1 MLLCKYSKLAE
12 VLSVYKLVHKIRGKC
27 AGLTDNVGIMGIRRS
42 GFMGIKQRFMVMIG
56 LVVLLLAAVSGIGY
70 YMAQSILS
78 DSVKSQLTAIV
89 KDQGSQLD
97 TWIESKAAILDGVG
111 NALSKQSAE
120 VSTTK
125 QTLPYLGAIAGDKE
139 ILDLTSGSDSGN
151 SFSYVDGDVTN
162 DFDART
168 RDWYKDVKNTG
179 SSLFT
184 AAYVSSGGS
193 SDGKI
198 VISYAVPLKADS
210 GKTIGALCEDID
222 LSVLENVV
230 KKVNY
235 EGQGTGIIIDKKG
248 QIIASSGEEKVM
260 SLIHDDK
267 ELTSH
272 YDAMLAQPTGYFEI
286 SGGDETEMFAY
297 TTLER
302 PGWIVGLF
310 VPKDYVFASLTKLKI
325 IYTVLCLLGL
335 ILITI
340 GGAIFAKHITSVV
353 VRLKD
358 HAVELSQGN
367 LAVADL
373 EVTSNDEFGDLTKS
387 FNTMKAH
394 LHDLIKQ
401 MSSVSEQ
408 VAAASEELT
417 AGAHQSAKAST
428 NVAETITKIAEGMQN
443 QNNSID
449 EAKKEVDAVFTEM
462 QTMTDNTKVIA
473 DTSNDTAIAAKTG
486 EQLMNNAMQKM
497 EHIESSVMSSA
508 DTVRILGENSK
519 EIGAIVETIVAIADQ
534 TNLLALNAAIEA
546 ARAGEAGKGF
556 AVVAEEVRKLA
567 AESQTSAEK
576 IKEKISSIQLD
587 TNQAVIAMQEGTVEV
602 QAGTEAINEVGRQ
615 FKDIMQKVSDIKTQI
630 DAFHAASSRITN
642 GAERIVGAVD
652 SIDEVSRETASHT
665 ETISAAAEEQSA
677 SSTEIASSSDSLAKM
692 ASELQN
698 ATNKFKL

>member
-1 MLLCKYSKLAE
+1 M
-12 VLSVYKLVHKIRGKC
+12 
-27 AGLTDNVGIMGIRRS
+27 TDNVGIMGIRRS

-120 VSTTK
+120 VLTTK

-151 SFSYVDGDVTN
+151 SFSYVDGDITN

-168 RDWYKDVKNTG
+168 RDWYKDAKNTG

-286 SGGDETEMFAY
+286 SRGGETEMFAY

-325 IYTVLCLLGL
+325 VYTVLCLLGL

-340 GGAIFAKHITSVV
+340 GGAIFAKQITSVV
-353 VRLKD
+353 VRLKN

-417 AGAHQSAKAST
+417 AGAHQSAEAST

-462 QTMTDNTKVIA
+462 QAMTDNTKVIA

>member
-1 MLLCKYSKLAE
+1 M
-12 VLSVYKLVHKIRGKC
+12 LSVYKLVHKIRGKC
-27 AGLTDNVGIMGIRRS
+27 ASLTDNVKIMGIRRS

-111 NALSKQSAE
+111 NTLSKQSAE

-151 SFSYVDGDVTN
+151 SFSYLDGDITN

-168 RDWYKDVKNTG
+168 RDWYKDAKNTG

-193 SDGKI
+193 SDGKL

-260 SLIHDDK
+260 SLINDDK

-286 SGGDETEMFAY
+286 SRGGETEMFAY

-325 IYTVLCLLGL
+325 VYTVLCLLGL

-340 GGAIFAKHITSVV
+340 GGAIFAKQITSVV
-353 VRLKD
+353 VRLKN

-401 MSSVSEQ
+401 MSNVSEQ

-417 AGAHQSAKAST
+417 AGAHQSAEAST

-462 QTMTDNTKVIA
+462 QAMTDNTKVIA

>member
-1 MLLCKYSKLAE
+1 M
-12 VLSVYKLVHKIRGKC
+12 
-27 AGLTDNVGIMGIRRS
+27 TDNVEIMGIRRS

-151 SFSYVDGDVTN
+151 SFSYVDGDITN

-168 RDWYKDVKNTG
+168 RDWYKDAKNTG
-179 SSLFT
+179 NALFT
-184 AAYVSSGGS
+184 EAYVSLGGS

-286 SGGDETEMFAY
+286 SRGGETEMFAY

-325 IYTVLCLLGL
+325 VYTVLCLLGL

-340 GGAIFAKHITSVV
+340 GGAIFTKQITSVV
-353 VRLKD
+353 VHLKN

-373 EVTSNDEFGDLTKS
+373 EVTSNDELGDLTNS

-394 LHDLIKQ
+394 LHALIKQ

-417 AGAHQSAKAST
+417 AGAHQSAEAST

-462 QTMTDNTKVIA
+462 QAMTDNTKLMA

-576 IKEKISSIQLD
+576 IKEKISSIQVD

-665 ETISAAAEEQSA
+665 ETISAAAEQQSA
-677 SSTEIASSSDSLAKM
+677 SSAEIASSSDSLAKM

>member
-1 MLLCKYSKLAE
+1 
-12 VLSVYKLVHKIRGKC
+12 
-27 AGLTDNVGIMGIRRS
+27 
-42 GFMGIKQRFMVMIG
+42 MGIKQRFMVMIG

-151 SFSYVDGDVTN
+151 SFSYLDGDITN

-168 RDWYKDVKNTG
+168 RDWYKDAKNTG

-184 AAYVSSGGS
+184 EAYVSSGGS

-210 GKTIGALCEDID
+210 GKIIGALCEDID

-286 SGGDETEMFAY
+286 SRGGYTEMFAY

-325 IYTVLCLLGL
+325 VYTVLCLLGL

-340 GGAIFAKHITSVV
+340 GGAIFAKQITSVV
-353 VRLKD
+353 VRLKN

-417 AGAHQSAKAST
+417 AGAHQSAEAST

-462 QTMTDNTKVIA
+462 QAMTDNTKVIA

>member
-1 MLLCKYSKLAE
+1 M
-12 VLSVYKLVHKIRGKC
+12 
-27 AGLTDNVGIMGIRRS
+27 TDNVEIMRIRRS

-111 NALSKQSAE
+111 NTLSKQSAE

-151 SFSYVDGDVTN
+151 SFSYLDGDITN

-168 RDWYKDVKNTG
+168 RDWYKDAKNTG

-184 AAYVSSGGS
+184 EAYVSSGGS

-210 GKTIGALCEDID
+210 GKIIGALCEDID

-286 SGGDETEMFAY
+286 SRGGETEMFAY

-325 IYTVLCLLGL
+325 VYTVLCLLGL

-340 GGAIFAKHITSVV
+340 GGAIFAKQITSVV
-353 VRLKD
+353 VRLKN

-417 AGAHQSAKAST
+417 AGAHQSAEAST

-462 QTMTDNTKVIA
+462 QAMTDNTKVIA

>member
-1 MLLCKYSKLAE
+1 
-12 VLSVYKLVHKIRGKC
+12 
-27 AGLTDNVGIMGIRRS
+27 
-42 GFMGIKQRFMVMIG
+42 MGIKQRFMVMIG

-111 NALSKQSAE
+111 NALSRQSAD

-151 SFSYVDGDVTN
+151 SFSYVDGDITN

-168 RDWYKDVKNTG
+168 RDWYKDAKNTG

-286 SGGDETEMFAY
+286 SRGGETEMFAY

-310 VPKDYVFASLTKLKI
+310 VPKDYVFASLTKLKMV
-325 IYTVLCLLGL
+325 YTVLCLLGL
-335 ILITI
+335 ILIAI
-340 GGAIFAKHITSVV
+340 GGAIFAKQITSVV
-353 VRLKD
+353 VRLKN

-417 AGAHQSAKAST
+417 AGAHQSAEAST

-462 QTMTDNTKVIA
+462 QAMTDNTKVIA

-665 ETISAAAEEQSA
+665 ETISAAAEQQSA

>member
-1 MLLCKYSKLAE
+1 
-12 VLSVYKLVHKIRGKC
+12 
-27 AGLTDNVGIMGIRRS
+27 
-42 GFMGIKQRFMVMIG
+42 MGIKQRFMVMIG
-56 LVVLLLAAVSGIGY
+56 LVALLLAAVSGIGY

-89 KDQGSQLD
+89 KDQGTQLD

-151 SFSYVDGDVTN
+151 SFSYVDGDITN

-168 RDWYKDVKNTG
+168 RDWYKDAKNTG
-179 SSLFT
+179 NALFT
-184 AAYVSSGGS
+184 EAYVSLGGS

-286 SGGDETEMFAY
+286 SRGGETEMFAY

-325 IYTVLCLLGL
+325 VYTVLCLLGL

-340 GGAIFAKHITSVV
+340 GGAIFSKQITSVV
-353 VRLKD
+353 VRLKN

-373 EVTSNDEFGDLTKS
+373 EVTSNDEFGDLTNS

-394 LHDLIKQ
+394 LHALIKQ

-417 AGAHQSAKAST
+417 AGAHQSAEAST

-449 EAKKEVDAVFTEM
+449 EAKKEVDAVSTEM
-462 QTMTDNTKVIA
+462 QAMTDNTKLIA

-576 IKEKISSIQLD
+576 IKEKISSIQVD

-652 SIDEVSRETASHT
+652 SIDEISRETASHT
-665 ETISAAAEEQSA
+665 ETISAAAEQQSA

>member
-1 MLLCKYSKLAE
+1 M
-12 VLSVYKLVHKIRGKC
+12 
-27 AGLTDNVGIMGIRRS
+27 TDNVEIMGIRRS

-151 SFSYVDGDVTN
+151 SFSYLDGDITN

-168 RDWYKDVKNTG
+168 RDWYKDAKNTG

-184 AAYVSSGGS
+184 EAYVSSGGS

-286 SGGDETEMFAY
+286 SRGGETEMFAY

-325 IYTVLCLLGL
+325 VYTVLCLLGL

-340 GGAIFAKHITSVV
+340 GGAIFAKQITSVV
-353 VRLKD
+353 VRLKN

-373 EVTSNDEFGDLTKS
+373 EVTSNDEFGDLTNS

-394 LHDLIKQ
+394 LHALIKQ

-417 AGAHQSAKAST
+417 AGAHQSAEAST

-462 QTMTDNTKVIA
+462 QAMTDNTKLIA

-534 TNLLALNAAIEA
+534 TNLPALNAAIEA

-576 IKEKISSIQLD
+576 IKEKISSIQVD

>member
-1 MLLCKYSKLAE
+1 M
-12 VLSVYKLVHKIRGKC
+12 I
-27 AGLTDNVGIMGIRRS
+27 DNVEIMGIRRS

-151 SFSYVDGDVTN
+151 SFSYVDGDITN

-168 RDWYKDVKNTG
+168 RDWYKDAKNTG
-179 SSLFT
+179 NALFT
-184 AAYVSSGGS
+184 EAYVSLGGS

-286 SGGDETEMFAY
+286 SRGGETEMFAY

-325 IYTVLCLLGL
+325 VYTVLCLLGL

-340 GGAIFAKHITSVV
+340 GGAIFTKQITSVV
-353 VRLKD
+353 VHLKN

-373 EVTSNDEFGDLTKS
+373 EVTSNDELGDLTNS

-394 LHDLIKQ
+394 LHALIKQ

-417 AGAHQSAKAST
+417 AGAHQSAEAST

-462 QTMTDNTKVIA
+462 QAMTDNTKLMA

-576 IKEKISSIQLD
+576 IKEKISSIQVD

-665 ETISAAAEEQSA
+665 ETISAAAEQQSA
-677 SSTEIASSSDSLAKM
+677 SSAEIASSSDSLAKM

>member
-1 MLLCKYSKLAE
+1 
-12 VLSVYKLVHKIRGKC
+12 
-27 AGLTDNVGIMGIRRS
+27 
-42 GFMGIKQRFMVMIG
+42 MGIKQRFMVMIG

-111 NALSKQSAE
+111 NALSRQSAD

-151 SFSYVDGDVTN
+151 SFSYVDGDITN

-168 RDWYKDVKNTG
+168 RDWYKDAKNTG
-179 SSLFT
+179 NALFT
-184 AAYVSSGGS
+184 EAYVSLGGS

-286 SGGDETEMFAY
+286 SRGGETEMFAY

-325 IYTVLCLLGL
+325 VYTVLCLLGL
-335 ILITI
+335 ILIAI
-340 GGAIFAKHITSVV
+340 GGAIFAKQITSVV
-353 VRLKD
+353 VRLKN

-373 EVTSNDEFGDLTKS
+373 KVTSNDEFGDLTKS

-417 AGAHQSAKAST
+417 AGAHQSAEAST

-462 QTMTDNTKVIA
+462 QAMTDNTKVIA

>member
-1 MLLCKYSKLAE
+1 M
-12 VLSVYKLVHKIRGKC
+12 
-27 AGLTDNVGIMGIRRS
+27 TDNVEIMGIRRS
-42 GFMGIKQRFMVMIG
+42 GFVGIKQRFMVMIG

-78 DSVKSQLTAIV
+78 DSVKNHMTAIV
-89 KDQGSQLD
+89 KEQGSHLD

-168 RDWYKDVKNTG
+168 RDWYKDAKNTG

-184 AAYVSSGGS
+184 EAYVSSGGS

-210 GKTIGALCEDID
+210 GKIIGALCEDID

-230 KKVNY
+230 KKVDY

-260 SLIHDDK
+260 SLIHDDAM
-267 ELTSH
+267 LASH

-286 SGGDETEMFAY
+286 SRGGETEMFAY

-325 IYTVLCLLGL
+325 VYTVLCLLGL

-340 GGAIFAKHITSVV
+340 GGVIFAKQITSVV
-353 VRLKD
+353 VRLKN

-373 EVTSNDEFGDLTKS
+373 EVTSNDEFGDLTNS

-394 LHDLIKQ
+394 LHALIKQ
-401 MSSVSEQ
+401 MSNASEQ

-417 AGAHQSAKAST
+417 AGAHQSAEAST
-428 NVAETITKIAEGMQN
+428 NVAETITKIAEGMQK

-462 QTMTDNTKVIA
+462 QAMTDNTKLIA

-576 IKEKISSIQLD
+576 IKEKISSIQVD

>member
-1 MLLCKYSKLAE
+1 M
-12 VLSVYKLVHKIRGKC
+12 
-27 AGLTDNVGIMGIRRS
+27 TDNVEIMGIRRS

-78 DSVKSQLTAIV
+78 DSVRSQLTAIV

-151 SFSYVDGDVTN
+151 SFSYLDGDITN

-168 RDWYKDVKNTG
+168 RDWYKDAKNTG

-184 AAYVSSGGS
+184 EAYVSSGGS

-272 YDAMLAQPTGYFEI
+272 YDAMLAQPAGYFEI
-286 SGGDETEMFAY
+286 SRGGETEMFAY

-325 IYTVLCLLGL
+325 VYTVLCLLGL

-340 GGAIFAKHITSVV
+340 GGAIFAKQITSVV
-353 VRLKD
+353 VRLKN

-373 EVTSNDEFGDLTKS
+373 EVTSNDEFGDLTNS

-394 LHDLIKQ
+394 LHALIKQ

-417 AGAHQSAKAST
+417 AGAHQSAEAST

-462 QTMTDNTKVIA
+462 QAMTDNTKLIA

-576 IKEKISSIQLD
+576 IKEKISSIQVD

>member
-1 MLLCKYSKLAE
+1 M
-12 VLSVYKLVHKIRGKC
+12 
-27 AGLTDNVGIMGIRRS
+27 TDNVGIMGIRRS

-151 SFSYVDGDVTN
+151 SFSYLDGDITN

-168 RDWYKDVKNTG
+168 RDWYKDAKNTG

-286 SGGDETEMFAY
+286 SRGGETEMFAY

-325 IYTVLCLLGL
+325 VYTVLCLLGL

-340 GGAIFAKHITSVV
+340 GGAIFAKQITSVV
-353 VRLKD
+353 VRLKN

-417 AGAHQSAKAST
+417 AGAHQSAEAST

-462 QTMTDNTKVIA
+462 QAMTDNTKVIA

-630 DAFHAASSRITN
+630 DAFHAVSSRITN

>member
-1 MLLCKYSKLAE
+1 
-12 VLSVYKLVHKIRGKC
+12 
-27 AGLTDNVGIMGIRRS
+27 
-42 GFMGIKQRFMVMIG
+42 MGIKQRFMVMIG

-111 NALSKQSAE
+111 NALSRQSAD

-151 SFSYVDGDVTN
+151 SFSYVDGDITN

-168 RDWYKDVKNTG
+168 RDWYKDAKNTG

-286 SGGDETEMFAY
+286 SRGGETEMFAY

-310 VPKDYVFASLTKLKI
+310 VPKDYVFASLTKLKMV
-325 IYTVLCLLGL
+325 YTVLCLLGL
-335 ILITI
+335 ILIAI
-340 GGAIFAKHITSVV
+340 GGAIFAKQITSVV
-353 VRLKD
+353 VRLKN

-417 AGAHQSAKAST
+417 AGAHQSAEAST

-462 QTMTDNTKVIA
+462 QAMTDNTKVIA

-630 DAFHAASSRITN
+630 YAFHAASSRITN

-692 ASELQN
+692 ASEFQN

>member
-1 MLLCKYSKLAE
+1 M
-12 VLSVYKLVHKIRGKC
+12 
-27 AGLTDNVGIMGIRRS
+27 TDNVEIMGIMRS

-151 SFSYVDGDVTN
+151 SFSYVDGDITN

-168 RDWYKDVKNTG
+168 RDWYKDAKNTG

-286 SGGDETEMFAY
+286 SRGGETEMFAY

-340 GGAIFAKHITSVV
+340 GGAIFAKQITSVV
-353 VRLKD
+353 VRLKN

-417 AGAHQSAKAST
+417 AGAHQSAEAST

-462 QTMTDNTKVIA
+462 QAMTDNTKVIA

>member
-1 MLLCKYSKLAE
+1 M
-12 VLSVYKLVHKIRGKC
+12 
-27 AGLTDNVGIMGIRRS
+27 TDNVEIMGIRRS

-151 SFSYVDGDVTN
+151 SFSYVDGDITN

-168 RDWYKDVKNTG
+168 RDWYKDAKNTG

-184 AAYVSSGGS
+184 EAYVSSGGS

-248 QIIASSGEEKVM
+248 QIIASSGEEKVI

-286 SGGDETEMFAY
+286 SRGGETEMFAY

-325 IYTVLCLLGL
+325 VYTVLCLLGL

-340 GGAIFAKHITSVV
+340 GGAIFAKQITSVV
-353 VRLKD
+353 VRLKN

-417 AGAHQSAKAST
+417 AGAHQSAEAST

-462 QTMTDNTKVIA
+462 QAMTDNTKVIA

-665 ETISAAAEEQSA
+665 ETISAAAEQQSA

>member
-1 MLLCKYSKLAE
+1 
-12 VLSVYKLVHKIRGKC
+12 
-27 AGLTDNVGIMGIRRS
+27 
-42 GFMGIKQRFMVMIG
+42 MGIKQRFMVMIG

-111 NALSKQSAE
+111 NALSRQSAD

-151 SFSYVDGDVTN
+151 SFSYVDGDITN

-168 RDWYKDVKNTG
+168 RDWYKDAKNTG

-286 SGGDETEMFAY
+286 SRGGETEMFAY

-310 VPKDYVFASLTKLKI
+310 VPKDYVFASLTKLKMV
-325 IYTVLCLLGL
+325 YTVLCLLGL
-335 ILITI
+335 ILIAI
-340 GGAIFAKHITSVV
+340 GGAIFAKQITSVV
-353 VRLKD
+353 VRLKN

-417 AGAHQSAKAST
+417 AGAHQSAEAST

-462 QTMTDNTKVIA
+462 QAMTDNTKVIA

-692 ASELQN
+692 ASEFQK

>member
-1 MLLCKYSKLAE
+1 M
-12 VLSVYKLVHKIRGKC
+12 
-27 AGLTDNVGIMGIRRS
+27 TDNVEIMGIRRS

-151 SFSYVDGDVTN
+151 SFSYVDGDITN

-168 RDWYKDVKNTG
+168 RDWYKDAKNTG
-179 SSLFT
+179 NALFT
-184 AAYVSSGGS
+184 EAYVSLGGS

-286 SGGDETEMFAY
+286 SRGGETEMFAY

-325 IYTVLCLLGL
+325 VYTVLCLLGL

-340 GGAIFAKHITSVV
+340 GGAIFTKQITSVV
-353 VRLKD
+353 VRLKN

-373 EVTSNDEFGDLTKS
+373 EVTSNDELGDLTNS

-394 LHDLIKQ
+394 LHALIKQ

-417 AGAHQSAKAST
+417 AGAHQSAEAST

-462 QTMTDNTKVIA
+462 QAMTDNTKLMA

-576 IKEKISSIQLD
+576 IKEKISSIQVD

-665 ETISAAAEEQSA
+665 ETISAAAEQQSA
-677 SSTEIASSSDSLAKM
+677 SSAEIASSSDSLAKM

>member
-1 MLLCKYSKLAE
+1 M
-12 VLSVYKLVHKIRGKC
+12 
-27 AGLTDNVGIMGIRRS
+27 TDNVEIMGIRRS

-151 SFSYVDGDVTN
+151 SFSYVDGDITN

-168 RDWYKDVKNTG
+168 RDWYKDAKNTG
-179 SSLFT
+179 NALFT
-184 AAYVSSGGS
+184 EAYVSLGGS

-286 SGGDETEMFAY
+286 SRGGETEMFAY
-297 TTLER
+297 TTLKR

-325 IYTVLCLLGL
+325 VYTVLCLLGL

-340 GGAIFAKHITSVV
+340 GGAIFTKQITSVV
-353 VRLKD
+353 VRLKN

-373 EVTSNDEFGDLTKS
+373 EVTSNDELGDLTNS

-394 LHDLIKQ
+394 LHALIKQ

-417 AGAHQSAKAST
+417 AGAHQSAEAST

-462 QTMTDNTKVIA
+462 QAMTDNTKLMA

-576 IKEKISSIQLD
+576 IKEKISSIQVD

-665 ETISAAAEEQSA
+665 ETISAAAEQQSA
-677 SSTEIASSSDSLAKM
+677 SSAEIASSSDSLAKM

>member
-1 MLLCKYSKLAE
+1 M
-12 VLSVYKLVHKIRGKC
+12 
-27 AGLTDNVGIMGIRRS
+27 TDNVEIMGIRRS

-111 NALSKQSAE
+111 NTLSKQSAE

-151 SFSYVDGDVTN
+151 SFSYLDGDITN

-168 RDWYKDVKNTG
+168 RDWYKDAKNTG

-184 AAYVSSGGS
+184 EAYVSSGGS

-210 GKTIGALCEDID
+210 GKIIGALCEDID

-286 SGGDETEMFAY
+286 SRGGETEMFAY

-325 IYTVLCLLGL
+325 VYTVLCLLGL

-340 GGAIFAKHITSVV
+340 GGAIFAKQITSVV
-353 VRLKD
+353 VRLKN

-417 AGAHQSAKAST
+417 AGAHQSAEAST

-462 QTMTDNTKVIA
+462 QAMTDNTKVIA

>member
-1 MLLCKYSKLAE
+1 
-12 VLSVYKLVHKIRGKC
+12 
-27 AGLTDNVGIMGIRRS
+27 
-42 GFMGIKQRFMVMIG
+42 MGIKQRFMVMIG

-78 DSVKSQLTAIV
+78 DSVRSQLTAIV

-151 SFSYVDGDVTN
+151 SFSYVDGDITN
-162 DFDART
+162 DLDART
-168 RDWYKDVKNTG
+168 RDWYKDAKNTG

-184 AAYVSSGGS
+184 EAYVSSGGS

-286 SGGDETEMFAY
+286 SRGGETEMFAY

-325 IYTVLCLLGL
+325 VYTVLCLLGL
-335 ILITI
+335 ILIAI
-340 GGAIFAKHITSVV
+340 GGAIFAKQITSVV
-353 VRLKD
+353 VRLKN

-373 EVTSNDEFGDLTKS
+373 EVTSNDEFGDLTNS

-394 LHDLIKQ
+394 LHALIKQ

-417 AGAHQSAKAST
+417 AGAHQSAEAST

-462 QTMTDNTKVIA
+462 QAMTDNTKLIA

-576 IKEKISSIQLD
+576 IKEKISSIQVD

-665 ETISAAAEEQSA
+665 ETISAAAEQQSA

>member
-1 MLLCKYSKLAE
+1 M
-12 VLSVYKLVHKIRGKC
+12 
-27 AGLTDNVGIMGIRRS
+27 TDNVEIMGIRRS

-151 SFSYVDGDVTN
+151 SFSYVDGDITN

-168 RDWYKDVKNTG
+168 RDWYKDAKNTG
-179 SSLFT
+179 NALFT
-184 AAYVSSGGS
+184 EAYVSLGGS

-286 SGGDETEMFAY
+286 SRGGETEMFAY

-325 IYTVLCLLGL
+325 VYTVLCLLGL

-340 GGAIFAKHITSVV
+340 GGAIFTKQITSVV
-353 VRLKD
+353 VHLKN

-417 AGAHQSAKAST
+417 AGAHQSAEAST

-462 QTMTDNTKVIA
+462 QAMTDNTKLMA

-556 AVVAEEVRKLA
+556 TVVAEEVRKLA

-576 IKEKISSIQLD
+576 IKEKISSIQVD

-665 ETISAAAEEQSA
+665 ETISAAAEQQSA
-677 SSTEIASSSDSLAKM
+677 SSAEIASSSDSLAKM

>member
-1 MLLCKYSKLAE
+1 M
-12 VLSVYKLVHKIRGKC
+12 
-27 AGLTDNVGIMGIRRS
+27 TDNVEIMGIRRS

-151 SFSYVDGDVTN
+151 SFSYVDGDITN

-168 RDWYKDVKNTG
+168 RDWYKDAKNTG

-286 SGGDETEMFAY
+286 SRGGETEMFAY

-310 VPKDYVFASLTKLKI
+310 VPKDYVFASLTKLKMV
-325 IYTVLCLLGL
+325 YTVLCLLGL
-335 ILITI
+335 ILIAI
-340 GGAIFAKHITSVV
+340 GGAIFAKQITSVV
-353 VRLKD
+353 VRLKN

-417 AGAHQSAKAST
+417 AGAHQSAEAST

-462 QTMTDNTKVIA
+462 QAMTDNTKVIA

-692 ASELQN
+692 ASEFQN

>member
-1 MLLCKYSKLAE
+1 
-12 VLSVYKLVHKIRGKC
+12 
-27 AGLTDNVGIMGIRRS
+27 
-42 GFMGIKQRFMVMIG
+42 MGIKQRFMVMIG

-151 SFSYVDGDVTN
+151 SFSYIDGDITN

-168 RDWYKDVKNTG
+168 RDWYKDAKNTG

-184 AAYVSSGGS
+184 EAYVSLGGS

-286 SGGDETEMFAY
+286 SRGGETEMFAY

-325 IYTVLCLLGL
+325 VYTVLCLLGL

-340 GGAIFAKHITSVV
+340 GGAIFAKQITSVV
-353 VRLKD
+353 VRLKN

-373 EVTSNDEFGDLTKS
+373 EVTSNDEFGDLTNS

-394 LHDLIKQ
+394 LHALIKQ
-401 MSSVSEQ
+401 MSNVSEQ
-408 VAAASEELT
+408 VSAASEELT
-417 AGAHQSAKAST
+417 AGAHQSAEAST

-462 QTMTDNTKVIA
+462 QAMTDNTKLIA

-576 IKEKISSIQLD
+576 IKEKISSIQVD

-665 ETISAAAEEQSA
+665 ETISAAAEQQSA

>member
-1 MLLCKYSKLAE
+1 M
-12 VLSVYKLVHKIRGKC
+12 
-27 AGLTDNVGIMGIRRS
+27 TDNVEIMGIRRS
-42 GFMGIKQRFMVMIG
+42 GFMGIKRRFMVMIG

-151 SFSYVDGDVTN
+151 SFSYVDGDITN

-168 RDWYKDVKNTG
+168 RDWYKDAKNTG

-184 AAYVSSGGS
+184 EAYVSSGGS

-248 QIIASSGEEKVM
+248 QIIANSGEEKVM

-286 SGGDETEMFAY
+286 SRGGETEMFAY

-325 IYTVLCLLGL
+325 VYTVLCLLGL
-335 ILITI
+335 ILIAI
-340 GGAIFAKHITSVV
+340 GGAIFAKQITSVV
-353 VRLKD
+353 VRLKN

-373 EVTSNDEFGDLTKS
+373 
-387 FNTMKAH
+387 
-394 LHDLIKQ
+394 
-401 MSSVSEQ
+401 
-408 VAAASEELT
+408 
-417 AGAHQSAKAST
+417 
-428 NVAETITKIAEGMQN
+428 
-443 QNNSID
+443 
-449 EAKKEVDAVFTEM
+449 
-462 QTMTDNTKVIA
+462 
-473 DTSNDTAIAAKTG
+473 
-486 EQLMNNAMQKM
+486 
-497 EHIESSVMSSA
+497 
-508 DTVRILGENSK
+508 
-519 EIGAIVETIVAIADQ
+519 
-534 TNLLALNAAIEA
+534 
-546 ARAGEAGKGF
+546 
-556 AVVAEEVRKLA
+556 
-567 AESQTSAEK
+567 
-576 IKEKISSIQLD
+576 
-587 TNQAVIAMQEGTVEV
+587 
-602 QAGTEAINEVGRQ
+602 
-615 FKDIMQKVSDIKTQI
+615 
-630 DAFHAASSRITN
+630 
-642 GAERIVGAVD
+642 
-652 SIDEVSRETASHT
+652 
-665 ETISAAAEEQSA
+665 
-677 SSTEIASSSDSLAKM
+677 
-692 ASELQN
+692 
-698 ATNKFKL
+698 

>member
-1 MLLCKYSKLAE
+1 M
-12 VLSVYKLVHKIRGKC
+12 
-27 AGLTDNVGIMGIRRS
+27 TDNVEIMGIRRS

-210 GKTIGALCEDID
+210 RKTIGALCEDID

-340 GGAIFAKHITSVV
+340 GGAIFAKQITSVV

-417 AGAHQSAKAST
+417 AGAHQSAEAST

>member
-1 MLLCKYSKLAE
+1 
-12 VLSVYKLVHKIRGKC
+12 
-27 AGLTDNVGIMGIRRS
+27 
-42 GFMGIKQRFMVMIG
+42 MGIKQRFMVMIG

-111 NALSKQSAE
+111 NALSRQSAD

-151 SFSYVDGDVTN
+151 SFSYVDGDITN

-168 RDWYKDVKNTG
+168 RDWYKDAKNTG

-184 AAYVSSGGS
+184 AAYVSLGGS

-286 SGGDETEMFAY
+286 SRGGETEMFAY

-310 VPKDYVFASLTKLKI
+310 VPKDYVFASLTKLKMV
-325 IYTVLCLLGL
+325 YTVLCLLGL
-335 ILITI
+335 ILIAI
-340 GGAIFAKHITSVV
+340 GGAIFAKQITSVV
-353 VRLKD
+353 VRLKN

-417 AGAHQSAKAST
+417 AGAHQSAEAST

-462 QTMTDNTKVIA
+462 QAMTDNTKVIA

-692 ASELQN
+692 ASEFQN

>member
-1 MLLCKYSKLAE
+1 
-12 VLSVYKLVHKIRGKC
+12 
-27 AGLTDNVGIMGIRRS
+27 
-42 GFMGIKQRFMVMIG
+42 MGIKQRFMVMIG
-56 LVVLLLAAVSGIGY
+56 LAVLLLAAVSGIGY

-151 SFSYVDGDVTN
+151 SFSYVDGDITN

-168 RDWYKDVKNTG
+168 RDWYKDAKNTG
-179 SSLFT
+179 NALFT
-184 AAYVSSGGS
+184 EAYVSLGGS

-286 SGGDETEMFAY
+286 SRGGETEMFAY

-325 IYTVLCLLGL
+325 VYTVLCLLGL

-340 GGAIFAKHITSVV
+340 GGAIFTKQITSVV
-353 VRLKD
+353 VHLKN

-373 EVTSNDEFGDLTKS
+373 EVTSNDELGDLTNS

-394 LHDLIKQ
+394 LHALIKQ

-417 AGAHQSAKAST
+417 AGAHQSAEAST

-462 QTMTDNTKVIA
+462 QAMTDNTKLMA

-556 AVVAEEVRKLA
+556 TVVAEEVRKLA

-576 IKEKISSIQLD
+576 IKEKISSIQVD

-665 ETISAAAEEQSA
+665 ETISAAAEQQSA
-677 SSTEIASSSDSLAKM
+677 SSAEIASSSDSLAKM

>member
-1 MLLCKYSKLAE
+1 
-12 VLSVYKLVHKIRGKC
+12 
-27 AGLTDNVGIMGIRRS
+27 
-42 GFMGIKQRFMVMIG
+42 MGIKQRFMVMIG

-151 SFSYVDGDVTN
+151 SFSYVDGDITN

-168 RDWYKDVKNTG
+168 RDWYKDAKNTG

-184 AAYVSSGGS
+184 EAYVSSGGS

-286 SGGDETEMFAY
+286 SRGGETEMFAY

-325 IYTVLCLLGL
+325 VYTVLCLLGL

-340 GGAIFAKHITSVV
+340 GGAIFAKQITSVV
-353 VRLKD
+353 VRLKN

-417 AGAHQSAKAST
+417 AGAHQSAEAST

-462 QTMTDNTKVIA
+462 QAMTDNTKVIA

-665 ETISAAAEEQSA
+665 ETISAAAEQQSA

>member
-1 MLLCKYSKLAE
+1 M
-12 VLSVYKLVHKIRGKC
+12 
-27 AGLTDNVGIMGIRRS
+27 TDNVEIMGIRRS

-78 DSVKSQLTAIV
+78 DSVRSQLTAIV

-151 SFSYVDGDVTN
+151 SFSYVDGDITN

-168 RDWYKDVKNTG
+168 RDWYKEAKNTG

-184 AAYVSSGGS
+184 EAYVSSGGS

-286 SGGDETEMFAY
+286 SRGGETEMFAY

-325 IYTVLCLLGL
+325 VYTVLCLLGL

-340 GGAIFAKHITSVV
+340 GGAIFAKQITSVV

-373 EVTSNDEFGDLTKS
+373 EVTSNDEFGDLTNS

-394 LHDLIKQ
+394 LHALIKQ

-417 AGAHQSAKAST
+417 AGAHQSAEAST

-462 QTMTDNTKVIA
+462 QAMTDNTKLIA

-576 IKEKISSIQLD
+576 IKEKISSIQVD

-665 ETISAAAEEQSA
+665 ETISAAAEQQSA

>member
-1 MLLCKYSKLAE
+1 
-12 VLSVYKLVHKIRGKC
+12 
-27 AGLTDNVGIMGIRRS
+27 
-42 GFMGIKQRFMVMIG
+42 MGIKQRFMVMIG

-151 SFSYVDGDVTN
+151 SFSYIDGDITN

-168 RDWYKDVKNTG
+168 RDWYKDAKNTG
-179 SSLFT
+179 NALFT
-184 AAYVSSGGS
+184 EAYVSLGGS

-286 SGGDETEMFAY
+286 SRGGETEMFAY

-325 IYTVLCLLGL
+325 VYTVLCLLGL

-340 GGAIFAKHITSVV
+340 GGAIFAKQITSVV
-353 VRLKD
+353 VRLKK

-373 EVTSNDEFGDLTKS
+373 EVTSNDEFGDLTNS

-394 LHDLIKQ
+394 LHALIKQ

-417 AGAHQSAKAST
+417 AGAHQSAEAST

-449 EAKKEVDAVFTEM
+449 EAKKEVDAVSTEM
-462 QTMTDNTKVIA
+462 QAMTDNTKLIA

-576 IKEKISSIQLD
+576 IKEKISSIQVD

-665 ETISAAAEEQSA
+665 ETISAAAEQQSA

>member
-1 MLLCKYSKLAE
+1 M
-12 VLSVYKLVHKIRGKC
+12 
-27 AGLTDNVGIMGIRRS
+27 TDNVEIMGIRRS

-78 DSVKSQLTAIV
+78 DSVRSQLTAIV

-151 SFSYVDGDVTN
+151 SFSYVDGDITN
-162 DFDART
+162 DLDART
-168 RDWYKDVKNTG
+168 RDWYKDAKNTG

-184 AAYVSSGGS
+184 EAYVSSGGS

-210 GKTIGALCEDID
+210 GKTVGALCEDID

-286 SGGDETEMFAY
+286 SRGGETEMFAY

-325 IYTVLCLLGL
+325 VYTVLCLLGL
-335 ILITI
+335 ILIAI
-340 GGAIFAKHITSVV
+340 GGAIFAKQITSVV
-353 VRLKD
+353 VRLKN

-373 EVTSNDEFGDLTKS
+373 EVTSNDEFGDLTNS

-394 LHDLIKQ
+394 LHALIKQ

-417 AGAHQSAKAST
+417 AGAHQSAEAST

-462 QTMTDNTKVIA
+462 QAMTDNTKLIA

-576 IKEKISSIQLD
+576 IKEKISSIQVD

-665 ETISAAAEEQSA
+665 ETISAAAEQQSA

>member
-1 MLLCKYSKLAE
+1 M
-12 VLSVYKLVHKIRGKC
+12 
-27 AGLTDNVGIMGIRRS
+27 TDNVEIMGIRRS

-151 SFSYVDGDVTN
+151 SFSYVDGDITN

-168 RDWYKDVKNTG
+168 RDWYKDAKNTG
-179 SSLFT
+179 NALFT
-184 AAYVSSGGS
+184 EAYVSLGGS

-286 SGGDETEMFAY
+286 SRGGETEMFAY

-325 IYTVLCLLGL
+325 VYTVLCLLGL

-340 GGAIFAKHITSVV
+340 GGAIFTKQITSVV
-353 VRLKD
+353 VRLKN

-373 EVTSNDEFGDLTKS
+373 EVTSNDELGDLTKS

-394 LHDLIKQ
+394 LHALIKQ

-417 AGAHQSAKAST
+417 AGAHQSAEAST

-462 QTMTDNTKVIA
+462 QAMTDNTKLMA

-576 IKEKISSIQLD
+576 IKEKISSIQVD

-665 ETISAAAEEQSA
+665 ETISAAAEQQSA
-677 SSTEIASSSDSLAKM
+677 SSAEIASSSDSLAKM

>member
-1 MLLCKYSKLAE
+1 M
-12 VLSVYKLVHKIRGKC
+12 
-27 AGLTDNVGIMGIRRS
+27 TDNVEIMGIRRS

-151 SFSYVDGDVTN
+151 SFSYIDGDITN

-168 RDWYKDVKNTG
+168 RDWYKDAKNTG

-184 AAYVSSGGS
+184 EAYVSLGGS

-210 GKTIGALCEDID
+210 GETIGALCEDID
-222 LSVLENVV
+222 LSVLDNVV

-235 EGQGTGIIIDKKG
+235 EDQGTGIIIDKKG

-286 SGGDETEMFAY
+286 SRGGETEMFAY

-325 IYTVLCLLGL
+325 VYTVLCLLGL

-340 GGAIFAKHITSVV
+340 GGAIFAKQITSVV
-353 VRLKD
+353 VRLKN

-373 EVTSNDEFGDLTKS
+373 EVTSNDEFGDLTNS

-394 LHDLIKQ
+394 LHALIKQ

-417 AGAHQSAKAST
+417 AGAHQSAEAST

-462 QTMTDNTKVIA
+462 QAMTDNTKLIA

-576 IKEKISSIQLD
+576 IKEKISSIQVD

>member
-1 MLLCKYSKLAE
+1 M
-12 VLSVYKLVHKIRGKC
+12 
-27 AGLTDNVGIMGIRRS
+27 TDNVGIMGIRRS
-42 GFMGIKQRFMVMIG
+42 VFMGIKQRFMVMIG

-78 DSVKSQLTAIV
+78 DSVKSQMTAIV
-89 KDQGSQLD
+89 KYQGSQLD

-168 RDWYKDVKNTG
+168 RDWYKDAKNTG

-210 GKTIGALCEDID
+210 GKPIGALCEDID

-286 SGGDETEMFAY
+286 SRGGETEMFAY

-325 IYTVLCLLGL
+325 VYTVLCLLGL

-340 GGAIFAKHITSVV
+340 GGAIFAKQITSVV
-353 VRLKD
+353 VRLKN

-401 MSSVSEQ
+401 MRSVSEQ

-417 AGAHQSAKAST
+417 AGAHQSAEAST

-462 QTMTDNTKVIA
+462 QAMTDNTKVIA

-587 TNQAVIAMQEGTVEV
+587 TNQAVIAMREGTVEV

-677 SSTEIASSSDSLAKM
+677 SSTEIASSSDSLVKM

>member
-1 MLLCKYSKLAE
+1 
-12 VLSVYKLVHKIRGKC
+12 
-27 AGLTDNVGIMGIRRS
+27 
-42 GFMGIKQRFMVMIG
+42 MGIKQRFMVMIG
-56 LVVLLLAAVSGIGY
+56 LAVLLLAAVSGIGY

-111 NALSKQSAE
+111 NALSRQSADI
-120 VSTTK
+120 STTK

-151 SFSYVDGDVTN
+151 SFSYVDGDITN

-168 RDWYKDVKNTG
+168 RDWYKDAKNTG

-286 SGGDETEMFAY
+286 SRGGETEMFAY

-310 VPKDYVFASLTKLKI
+310 VPKDYVFASLTKLKMV
-325 IYTVLCLLGL
+325 YTVLCLLGL

-340 GGAIFAKHITSVV
+340 GGAIFTKQITSVV
-353 VRLKD
+353 VHLKN

-373 EVTSNDEFGDLTKS
+373 EVTSNDELGDLTNS

-394 LHDLIKQ
+394 LHALIKQ

-417 AGAHQSAKAST
+417 AGAHQSAEAST

-462 QTMTDNTKVIA
+462 QAMTDNTKLMA

-556 AVVAEEVRKLA
+556 TVVAEEVRKLA

-576 IKEKISSIQLD
+576 IKEKISSIQVD

-692 ASELQN
+692 ASEFQN